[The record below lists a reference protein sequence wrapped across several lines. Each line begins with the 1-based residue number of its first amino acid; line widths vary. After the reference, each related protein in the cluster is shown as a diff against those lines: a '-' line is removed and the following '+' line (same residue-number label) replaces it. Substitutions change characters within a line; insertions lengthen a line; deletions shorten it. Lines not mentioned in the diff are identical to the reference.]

1 MAVSDLLQ
9 DRSLNHIRA
18 DSVSRMIYKSLFS
31 DEEILLTSRV
41 IDNIMRW
48 TTVTSLGHQIYAV
61 DPDENAVLLDPYLLK
76 FSLLGLQRSFI
87 YIHYEDTDGKESDI
101 FEEVDRVNQITDIL
115 LGIDFPLEFLK
126 QSFTDQINSFDLSYR
141 QPDVMDDIL
150 KVIY

>member
-1 MAVSDLLQ
+1 
-9 DRSLNHIRA
+9 
-18 DSVSRMIYKSLFS
+18 MIYKSLFS